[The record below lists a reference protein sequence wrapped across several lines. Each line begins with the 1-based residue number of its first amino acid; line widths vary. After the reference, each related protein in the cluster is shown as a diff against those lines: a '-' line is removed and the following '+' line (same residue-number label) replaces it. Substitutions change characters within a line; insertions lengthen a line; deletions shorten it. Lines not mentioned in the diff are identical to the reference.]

1 MTSGEIR
8 YCTQTTIHRRGSE
21 LKLYLHGLGYS
32 TVLHLLSYLQTF
44 GESEMI
50 KVLSNR
56 PSPGSM
62 WRITN
67 TSPSL
72 YRLHQQL
79 DIRELT
85 KPSILYFHRFQWR
98 HDRMIHIVWKSE
110 CSQLRLYIVKARG
123 ITASQCSW
131 RDPGYYRGATRDHAR
146 QRTLQH
152 TSSA

>member
-1 MTSGEIR
+1 MTSSEIR
-8 YCTQTTIHRRGSE
+8 FCTQTTIHRRGSE
-21 LKLYLHGLGYS
+21 LKLCPHGLGYS
-32 TVLHLLSYLQTF
+32 TVLHLLSYLQIF
-44 GESEMI
+44 GESEMT
-50 KVLSNR
+50 NR
-56 PSPGSM
+56 QSPGSA

-79 DIRELT
+79 DIGELT
-85 KPSILYFHRFQWR
+85 KPSIFYFHRF
-98 HDRMIHIVWKSE
+98 HIVCKRASRD
-110 CSQLRLYIVKARG
+110 STLSRRVG

-146 QRTLQH
+146 QRTLRH